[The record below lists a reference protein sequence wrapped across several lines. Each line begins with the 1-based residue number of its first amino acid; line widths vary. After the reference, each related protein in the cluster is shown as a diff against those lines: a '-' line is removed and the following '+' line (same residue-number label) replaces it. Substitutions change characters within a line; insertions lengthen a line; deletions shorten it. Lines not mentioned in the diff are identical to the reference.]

1 MASTEATDAFGGGPG
16 DMSHVGIYMGG
27 EMVDAGP
34 LSWLAGGR

>member
-1 MASTEATDAFGGGPG
+1 MLFGGGPG